1 MLTKKTLN
9 FCFHC
14 VDIENKSA
22 IMEKME
28 VSFMEDSL
36 SKRLAKIRET
46 LGLSQEELG
55 SRIGI
60 SRFSVS
66 NYESGKRNITERV
79 MKDICRE
86 FSIDYLWFTTGQGEM
101 LHVSDNALEDRI
113 EELLEGENETAKAL
127 FKAFAA
133 FDESDWKT
141 VQKFIDALKKDG
153 TE

>member
-1 MLTKKTLN
+1 
-9 FCFHC
+9 
-14 VDIENKSA
+14 
-22 IMEKME
+22 
-28 VSFMEDSL
+28 MEDSL

-46 LGLSQEELG
+46 L
-55 SRIGI
+55 GI